1 MLEEREG
8 RRREGGGRREAQAC
22 DCNTRGTAVVSERD
36 RCEIEKETERRGA
49 DYAAKLV

>member
-8 RRREGGGRREAQAC
+8 KEEGEGGREAQAC
-22 DCNTRGTAVVSERD
+22 DCNTRGTAAVSERD

>member
-8 RRREGGGRREAQAC
+8 KERGRGGEAQAC
-22 DCNTRGTAVVSERD
+22 DCNTRGTAAVSERD